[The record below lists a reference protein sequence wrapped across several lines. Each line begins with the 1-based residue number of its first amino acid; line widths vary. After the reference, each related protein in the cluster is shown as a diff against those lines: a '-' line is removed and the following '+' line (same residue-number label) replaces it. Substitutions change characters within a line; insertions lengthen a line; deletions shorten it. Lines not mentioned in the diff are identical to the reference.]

1 MGLMVMLLHIN
12 QIILQPHIHHKP
24 VLIQILQKQDIHKQ
38 ILLTKLNLL
47 ILNKDIHNKYIINH
61 KQGDIHNQEVILNHK
76 QEDMVN
82 HSLEITININLDM
95 DNHNQ
100 VVIINHIPM
109 NTINLSQEDI
119 MLLNHM
125 HNLNKIM
132 LKLLLH
138 IQIINNKV
146 VYQHMHHLI
155 HLIKIMYHLTLVE
168 DINTISIINIESL

>member
-24 VLIQILQKQDIHKQ
+24 VLIQILHKQDIHKQ

-61 KQGDIHNQEVILNHK
+61 KQEDIINHKQDIINLNLDMDNHNQEVILNHK
-76 QEDMVN
+76 QE
-82 HSLEITININLDM
+82 
-95 DNHNQ
+95 
-100 VVIINHIPM
+100 VIVNHIPM